1 MGRSPA
7 HSPIRVTVISLQ
19 RLSREKPLPLCGDD
33 QERRS
38 GVSPLCAGTGATERR
53 SGVSP
58 LCAGTIREEGLT
70 MEVDKSRAALTSGET
85 PLPLCGGRSGTYIS
99 RCAYKRRDAASPLR
113 GRSGTYISRCAYKR
127 RDAASPLRGRS
138 GTYISRCA
146 YKRRDAASP
155 FFTRSAGPHLHAP
168 AT

>member
-1 MGRSPA
+1 MLIVKRNATRDYRDFVAMLDFMGRSPA

-19 RLSREKPLPLCGDD
+19 RLSREKPLPLCGGD

-38 GVSPLCAGTGATERR
+38 GVSPLCVGTGATERR

-85 PLPLCGGRSGTYIS
+85 PLPLCGGEAELTSRAALTSGETPLPLCS
-99 RCAYKRRDAASPLR
+99 RAPPAPIFARWPLDFFHR
-113 GRSGTYISRCAYKR
+113 FLIK
-127 RDAASPLRGRS
+127 LRL
-138 GTYISRCA
+138 I
-146 YKRRDAASP
+146 
-155 FFTRSAGPHLHAP
+155 
-168 AT
+168 